1 MVDSSVGGKTG
12 INLPASKNVIGAFWQ
27 PHAVCIDTDLLSS
40 LPDREFRSGLAE
52 IVKYGVILDAEF
64 FAFLEANIDR
74 ILERDETVLNR
85 MITRSCELKASV
97 VSADERETTGL
108 RAILNYGHTFGHA
121 IEATTDYGT
130 YLHGEAISIGMTMAG
145 YLATQRGMWSES
157 EQQRQTQLLRQ
168 LELPVSLN
176 APVKSQEML
185 QAMQS
190 DKKTEYGSLRLILP
204 SDIGKVEIV
213 SGVPEGD
220 VIAAIDANRAVQS

>member
-1 MVDSSVGGKTG
+1 
-12 INLPASKNVIGAFWQ
+12 
-27 PHAVCIDTDLLSS
+27 
-40 LPDREFRSGLAE
+40 
-52 IVKYGVILDAEF
+52 
-64 FAFLEANIDR
+64 
-74 ILERDETVLNR
+74 
-85 MITRSCELKASV
+85 V

>member
-1 MVDSSVGGKTG
+1 
-12 INLPASKNVIGAFWQ
+12 
-27 PHAVCIDTDLLSS
+27 
-40 LPDREFRSGLAE
+40 
-52 IVKYGVILDAEF
+52 
-64 FAFLEANIDR
+64 
-74 ILERDETVLNR
+74 
-85 MITRSCELKASV
+85 
-97 VSADERETTGL
+97 
-108 RAILNYGHTFGHA
+108 
-121 IEATTDYGT
+121 
-130 YLHGEAISIGMTMAG
+130 
-145 YLATQRGMWSES
+145 MWSES

-168 LELPVSLN
+168 LGLPVSLN